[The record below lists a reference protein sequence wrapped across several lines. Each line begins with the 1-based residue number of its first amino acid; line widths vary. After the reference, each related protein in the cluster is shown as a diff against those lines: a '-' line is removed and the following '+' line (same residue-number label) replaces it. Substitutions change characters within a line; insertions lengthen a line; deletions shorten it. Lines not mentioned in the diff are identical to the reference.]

1 MFERSE
7 LEWDKKKKKRVSFFF
22 SKPLRLA
29 NKRLLQAVRVFD
41 TVLILAYILLNK
53 VLFSSLAAAIF
64 VW

>member
-29 NKRLLQAVRVFD
+29 NKRLLQALRIFD
-41 TVLILAYILLNK
+41 TVLIIAYTLFNK
-53 VLFSSLAAAIF
+53 ALFPNLAAAIL
-64 VW
+64 VR